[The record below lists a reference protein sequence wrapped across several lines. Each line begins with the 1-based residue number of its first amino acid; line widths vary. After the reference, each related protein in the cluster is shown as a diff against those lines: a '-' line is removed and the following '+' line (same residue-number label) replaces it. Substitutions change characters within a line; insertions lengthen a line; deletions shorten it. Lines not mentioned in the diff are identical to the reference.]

1 MNISNWQLM
10 LKNNISN
17 SIYMPR
23 SNNKPVV
30 NKPAVSNSVI
40 QNRLPSNEH
49 PSLFS
54 SIKQGFGF
62 GIGSSIAH
70 NIFDSK
76 EANPLPPLRP
86 VIDKTTE
93 FKQCMEKTYNN
104 YEECAP
110 ILK

>member
-1 MNISNWQLM
+1 
-10 LKNNISN
+10 
-17 SIYMPR
+17 MPR
-23 SNNKPVV
+23 STTKPVTH
-30 NKPAVSNSVI
+30 KPAV
-40 QNRLPSNEH
+40 QNRLAVNEQ

-54 SIKQGFGF
+54 SMKQGFGF

-76 EANPLPPLRP
+76 PPLSLQPQQP

-104 YEECAP
+104 YEECSL

>member
-1 MNISNWQLM
+1 
-10 LKNNISN
+10 
-17 SIYMPR
+17 MPR
-23 SNNKPVV
+23 SNNKPLV
-30 NKPAVSNSVI
+30 NKPALSNSVL
-40 QNRLPSNEH
+40 QNRLSSNER
-49 PSLFS
+49 PSFFS
-54 SIKQGFGF
+54 TVKQGFGF

-76 EANPLPPLRP
+76 EAKPMPPLPPMAPLRD

-104 YEECAP
+104 YEECAS

>member
-1 MNISNWQLM
+1 
-10 LKNNISN
+10 
-17 SIYMPR
+17 MPR

-30 NKPAVSNSVI
+30 NKPAVSNSVL
-40 QNRLPSNEH
+40 QNRLPSNQH

-54 SIKQGFGF
+54 SVKHGFGF

-76 EANPLPPLRP
+76 EAKPMPPLYR

-93 FKQCMEKTYNN
+93 FKQCMETTYNN

>member
-1 MNISNWQLM
+1 
-10 LKNNISN
+10 
-17 SIYMPR
+17 MPR
-23 SNNKPVV
+23 SNNKLVV
-30 NKPAVSNSVI
+30 NKSAVSNSVL
-40 QNRLPSNEH
+40 QNRLPDNER

-54 SIKQGFGF
+54 SVKQGFGF

-76 EANPLPPLRP
+76 EAKPPIHLHTE
-86 VIDKTTE
+86 IDKTTE

>member
-1 MNISNWQLM
+1 
-10 LKNNISN
+10 
-17 SIYMPR
+17 MPR
-23 SNNKPVV
+23 STNKQAV
-30 NKPAVSNSVI
+30 NKPAVSNSVP
-40 QNRLPSNEH
+40 QNTLASNQG
-49 PSLFS
+49 PGLFS

-62 GIGSSIAH
+62 GIGSSFAH

-76 EANPLPPLRP
+76 AATPLPPRLHP

-93 FKQCMEKTYNN
+93 FKECMEKTYNN

>member
-1 MNISNWQLM
+1 
-10 LKNNISN
+10 
-17 SIYMPR
+17 MPR
-23 SNNKPVV
+23 STNKPLISKPVV
-30 NKPAVSNSVI
+30 NNSLVHYRPVEP
-40 QNRLPSNEH
+40 N
-49 PSLFS
+49 LFS

-76 EANPLPPLRP
+76 EAKP
-86 VIDKTTE
+86 VHPVDTTRE

>member
-1 MNISNWQLM
+1 
-10 LKNNISN
+10 
-17 SIYMPR
+17 MPR
-23 SNNKPVV
+23 SNNKPLV
-30 NKPAVSNSVI
+30 NKPTVRNSVL
-40 QNRLPSNEH
+40 QNRLSSNEG

-54 SIKQGFGF
+54 SVKQGFGF

-76 EANPLPPLRP
+76 EATPIPPLYP

>member
-1 MNISNWQLM
+1 
-10 LKNNISN
+10 
-17 SIYMPR
+17 MPR
-23 SNNKPVV
+23 STNKAVIS
-30 NKPAVSNSVI
+30 KPAVNNSAL
-40 QNRLPSNEH
+40 QNRVPGYQQPSF
-49 PSLFS
+49 FS
-54 SIKQGFGF
+54 TIKQGFGF

-76 EANPLPPLRP
+76 EAKPVER

-104 YEECAP
+104 YDECAY

>member
-1 MNISNWQLM
+1 
-10 LKNNISN
+10 
-17 SIYMPR
+17 MPR
-23 SNNKPVV
+23 SNNKAVV
-30 NKPAVSNSVI
+30 NKPDVSNSVL
-40 QNRLPSNEH
+40 QNRLPSNQH

-54 SIKQGFGF
+54 SVKHGFGF

-76 EANPLPPLRP
+76 EAKPMPPLPPLPPLYR

-104 YEECAP
+104 YEECAY

>member
-1 MNISNWQLM
+1 
-10 LKNNISN
+10 
-17 SIYMPR
+17 MPR
-23 SNNKPVV
+23 SNNKPLV
-30 NKPAVSNSVI
+30 NKPALSNSGL
-40 QNRLPSNEH
+40 QNRPSSNER
-49 PSLFS
+49 PSFFS
-54 SIKQGFGF
+54 TVKQGFGF

-76 EANPLPPLRP
+76 EAKPMPPLPPMPPLSP
-86 VIDKTTE
+86 VIDKTRE

>member
-1 MNISNWQLM
+1 MPRSTN
-10 LKNNISN
+10 KPVISN
-17 SIYMPR
+17 S
-23 SNNKPVV
+23 VV
-30 NKPAVSNSVI
+30 
-40 QNRLPSNEH
+40 QHRPSTEQ

-54 SIKQGFGF
+54 SIRQGFGF

-76 EANPLPPLRP
+76 EAKPLQP
-86 VIDKTTE
+86 VIDTTRE

>member
-1 MNISNWQLM
+1 
-10 LKNNISN
+10 
-17 SIYMPR
+17 MPR
-23 SNNKPVV
+23 SNNKPLV
-30 NKPAVSNSVI
+30 NKPTVRNSVV
-40 QNRLPSNEH
+40 QNRLSSNEG
-49 PSLFS
+49 PSFFS
-54 SIKQGFGF
+54 TVKQGFGF

-76 EANPLPPLRP
+76 EAKPMPPLPPLPPLRP

-93 FKQCMEKTYNN
+93 FKKCMEKTYNN

>member
-1 MNISNWQLM
+1 
-10 LKNNISN
+10 
-17 SIYMPR
+17 MPR
-23 SNNKPVV
+23 SSNKPVINKPVV
-30 NKPAVSNSVI
+30 NNSVV
-40 QNRLPSNEH
+40 QHRVSGNKE

-76 EANPLPPLRP
+76 EAKPLHP

-93 FKQCMEKTYNN
+93 FKECMEKTYNN

-110 ILK
+110 MLK

>member
-1 MNISNWQLM
+1 
-10 LKNNISN
+10 
-17 SIYMPR
+17 MPR
-23 SNNKPVV
+23 SNNKPLV
-30 NKPAVSNSVI
+30 NKAAVRNSVL
-40 QNRLPSNEH
+40 QNRLSSNEG
-49 PSLFS
+49 PSFFS
-54 SIKQGFGF
+54 TVKQGFGF

-76 EANPLPPLRP
+76 EGKPMPPLRD

-104 YEECAP
+104 YEECAS

>member
-1 MNISNWQLM
+1 
-10 LKNNISN
+10 
-17 SIYMPR
+17 MPR
-23 SNNKPVV
+23 SNNKPLV
-30 NKPAVSNSVI
+30 NKPALSNSVL
-40 QNRLPSNEH
+40 QNRLSSNEG

-54 SIKQGFGF
+54 SVKQGFGF

-76 EANPLPPLRP
+76 EAKPMPPLPPMRP

>member
-1 MNISNWQLM
+1 
-10 LKNNISN
+10 
-17 SIYMPR
+17 MPR
-23 SNNKPVV
+23 SNNKLVV
-30 NKPAVSNSVI
+30 NKPAVSSSVI
-40 QNRLPSNEH
+40 QNRLPGNEH

-54 SIKQGFGF
+54 SVKQGFGF

-70 NIFDSK
+70 NIFDRK
-76 EANPLPPLRP
+76 EAKPLPPLHS

>member
-1 MNISNWQLM
+1 
-10 LKNNISN
+10 
-17 SIYMPR
+17 MPR
-23 SNNKPVV
+23 SNNKPVA
-30 NKPAVSNSVI
+30 NKPTVSNSVL
-40 QNRLPSNEH
+40 QNRLPVYEG
-49 PSLFS
+49 PSLFG

-70 NIFDSK
+70 NIFDHK
-76 EANPLPPLRP
+76 ETKPLPPLYP

-93 FKQCMEKTYNN
+93 FKQCMEKTNSN

>member
-1 MNISNWQLM
+1 
-10 LKNNISN
+10 
-17 SIYMPR
+17 MPR
-23 SNNKPVV
+23 ATNKSVISKPVV
-30 NKPAVSNSVI
+30 NSVV
-40 QNRLPSNEH
+40 QHRLPGNEQ

-76 EANPLPPLRP
+76 EAKPMPPLPPMRP

-104 YEECAP
+104 YEECAS

>member
-1 MNISNWQLM
+1 
-10 LKNNISN
+10 
-17 SIYMPR
+17 MPR
-23 SNNKPVV
+23 TTNKPVANNPVV
-30 NKPAVSNSVI
+30 NNSVV
-40 QNRLPSNEH
+40 QNRIPVNEH

-76 EANPLPPLRP
+76 PVRPLQP

>member
-1 MNISNWQLM
+1 
-10 LKNNISN
+10 
-17 SIYMPR
+17 MPR
-23 SNNKPVV
+23 SN
-30 NKPAVSNSVI
+30 AVSNLVL
-40 QNRLPSNEH
+40 QNRLPSNEG

-54 SIKQGFGF
+54 SVKQGFGF

-70 NIFDSK
+70 NIFDS
-76 EANPLPPLRP
+76 EATKPLPPRLHP

>member
-1 MNISNWQLM
+1 
-10 LKNNISN
+10 
-17 SIYMPR
+17 MPR
-23 SNNKPVV
+23 STNKPVIS
-30 NKPAVSNSVI
+30 KPVVL
-40 QNRLPSNEH
+40 QNRSSNEQ

-76 EANPLPPLRP
+76 EAKPLHP
-86 VIDKTTE
+86 VIDNTRE

>member
-1 MNISNWQLM
+1 
-10 LKNNISN
+10 
-17 SIYMPR
+17 MPR
-23 SNNKPVV
+23 SNNKPLV
-30 NKPAVSNSVI
+30 NKTALSNSGL
-40 QNRLPSNEH
+40 QNRLYSNER
-49 PSLFS
+49 PSFFS
-54 SIKQGFGF
+54 TVKQGFGF

-76 EANPLPPLRP
+76 EAKPMPPMPPMSPLRP

>member
-1 MNISNWQLM
+1 
-10 LKNNISN
+10 
-17 SIYMPR
+17 MPR
-23 SNNKPVV
+23 SNNKP
-30 NKPAVSNSVI
+30 AFSNSVL
-40 QNRLPSNEH
+40 QNRLSSNEG
-49 PSLFS
+49 PSFFS
-54 SIKQGFGF
+54 TVKQGFGF

-76 EANPLPPLRP
+76 EAKPMPPMPPLHP

>member
-1 MNISNWQLM
+1 
-10 LKNNISN
+10 
-17 SIYMPR
+17 MPR
-23 SNNKPVV
+23 SNNKPVI
-30 NKPAVSNSVI
+30 NKPAVSNSVL
-40 QNRLPSNEH
+40 QNRLPGNER

-54 SIKQGFGF
+54 SVKQGFGF

-70 NIFDSK
+70 NIFDNK
-76 EANPLPPLRP
+76 EMKPLPSLHP

-104 YEECAP
+104 YEECAT

>member
-1 MNISNWQLM
+1 
-10 LKNNISN
+10 
-17 SIYMPR
+17 MPR
-23 SNNKPVV
+23 SSNNKPVV
-30 NKPAVSNSVI
+30 AKPVVNKPVV
-40 QNRLPSNEH
+40 QTYEQ
-49 PSLFS
+49 PSLFG

-76 EANPLPPLRP
+76 PAQPLKPAQ
-86 VIDKTTE
+86 VDKTAE

-104 YEECAP
+104 YDECAA

>member
-1 MNISNWQLM
+1 M
-10 LKNNISN
+10 LKNNIIN
-17 SIYMPR
+17 IIDMPR
-23 SNNKPVV
+23 STNKPVIT
-30 NKPAVSNSVI
+30 KPTNSVI
-40 QNRLPSNEH
+40 QNRLPVNEK

-76 EANPLPPLRP
+76 EAKPLSP
-86 VIDKTTE
+86 VIDKTIE

-104 YEECAP
+104 YEECAT

>member
-1 MNISNWQLM
+1 
-10 LKNNISN
+10 
-17 SIYMPR
+17 MPR
-23 SNNKPVV
+23 SNNKPLV
-30 NKPAVSNSVI
+30 NKPAVSNSVL
-40 QNRLPSNEH
+40 QNRLPSNER

-54 SIKQGFGF
+54 SVKQGFGF

-76 EANPLPPLRP
+76 EAKPMPPLHPLPPMPPLRP

-104 YEECAP
+104 YEECAS

>member
-1 MNISNWQLM
+1 
-10 LKNNISN
+10 
-17 SIYMPR
+17 MPR
-23 SNNKPVV
+23 SNNKQLV
-30 NKPAVSNSVI
+30 NKPAVSNSI
-40 QNRLPSNEH
+40 LQNRLADNER

-76 EANPLPPLRP
+76 EAKPPIHLHTT
-86 VIDKTTE
+86 IDKTTE

>member
-1 MNISNWQLM
+1 
-10 LKNNISN
+10 
-17 SIYMPR
+17 MPR

-30 NKPAVSNSVI
+30 NKPAVSNSVL
-40 QNRLPSNEH
+40 QNRLPYNEQ

-70 NIFDSK
+70 NIFDS
-76 EANPLPPLRP
+76 EATKPLPRLHA

>member
-1 MNISNWQLM
+1 
-10 LKNNISN
+10 
-17 SIYMPR
+17 MPR
-23 SNNKPVV
+23 SNNKPLV
-30 NKPAVSNSVI
+30 NKPAVSNSLL
-40 QNRLPSNEH
+40 QNRLYSNEG

-54 SIKQGFGF
+54 SVKQGFGF

-76 EANPLPPLRP
+76 EGKPLPPMPPLCP

>member
-1 MNISNWQLM
+1 
-10 LKNNISN
+10 
-17 SIYMPR
+17 MPR

-30 NKPAVSNSVI
+30 NKPAVSSSVL
-40 QNRLPSNEH
+40 QNRLPGNEH
-49 PSLFS
+49 HSLFS
-54 SIKQGFGF
+54 SVKQGFGF

-70 NIFDSK
+70 NIFDSGATK
-76 EANPLPPLRP
+76 PLPPRLDP

-104 YEECAP
+104 YEECVP